1 MKVLCGAA
9 TALTCVGAV
18 VSLAASSSAA
28 AGPDPRTLGPSFV
41 YDDAYSEV
49 LTAVTVRATQRST
62 KVTLDASNFPR
73 SAHGRTF
80 GAHVHVDRCGP
91 KPTDAGDHYQHS
103 AKGSLKDR
111 EVWLDFTVDKNGRA
125 RVTAERPWA
134 VKAGAANS
142 VVVHGKATD
151 QRTGKAGDPILCTTV
166 PFGKDSKHSGY
177 EVKSTKDMSK
187 DVRKDAKQAPPK
199 KSDARLDKKAGPE
212 HRSSSPGPRT
222 EGHHEHGHHEHSRDH
237 EGRHH
242 EGEGRHHEGRH
253 HDHGRDYRDHR
264 DEGRHHEGR
273 HHEGR
278 DHEGRDHE
286 GRHHGRDDRG
296 HRDEW
301 RHHDGR
307 DHRDGRDRDHE
318 GRDRHHDGR
327 DHKGDYK
334 GDYKGDD
341 KDHGRE
347 HHRGYDNLFSG
358 YHRLPVFQVQP
369 GSYGG

>member
-41 YDDAYSEV
+41 YDDGYSEV

-62 KVTLDASNFPR
+62 KVTLDASNFPP

-91 KPTDAGDHYQHS
+91 KPTDAGAHYQHS
-103 AKGSLKDR
+103 SKGSLKDR
-111 EVWLDFTVDKNGRA
+111 ELWLDFTVDKNGRA

-142 VVVHGKATD
+142 VVVHSKATN
-151 QRTGKAGDPILCTTV
+151 QSTGKAGDPILCTTV
-166 PFGKDSKHSGY
+166 PFGGSSKHSGY
-177 EVKSTKDMSK
+177 EVRSTKDMSK

-212 HRSSSPGPRT
+212 HRHSGPGPRT
-222 EGHHEHGHHEHSRDH
+222 EGHHEHGHHEHGHHEHGHYEHARDH
-237 EGRHH
+237 DGR
-242 EGEGRHHEGRH
+242 G
-253 HDHGRDYRDHR
+253 HR

-273 HHEGR
+273 HHEHEGRHHDGR
-278 DHEGRDHE
+278 DHRGEGRHHEGRDH
-286 GRHHGRDDRG
+286 GRDHGRP
-296 HRDEW
+296 HARDKGRPPEHEG

-307 DHRDGRDRDHE
+307 DHRDGRAHDRDHE
-318 GRDRHHDGR
+318 GRYYDGR
-327 DHKGDYK
+327 
-334 GDYKGDD
+334 DYKGDD
-341 KDHGRE
+341 KDRGRE
-347 HHRGYDNLFSG
+347 HHLAYDNLFSG
-358 YHRLPVFQVQP
+358 YHRLPMYQVQP
-369 GSYGG
+369 RSYGG